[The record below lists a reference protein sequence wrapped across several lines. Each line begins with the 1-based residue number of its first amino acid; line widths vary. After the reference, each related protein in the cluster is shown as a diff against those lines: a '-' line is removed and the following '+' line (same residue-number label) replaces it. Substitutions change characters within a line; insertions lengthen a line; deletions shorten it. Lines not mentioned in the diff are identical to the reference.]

1 MRRNEGKNFWRKIA
15 AGVLAISFGGS
26 LAACGATDP
35 TDLDDD
41 GGGGS
46 LTGEVTESAYLAMD
60 INPSVELLIEDGK
73 VVSVNGVNDDADTL
87 LAGEVFIG
95 LTAEE
100 AAEKIVEL
108 SELLGYLN
116 TSNTSVKITVA
127 ADDEAYAQEV
137 EKDAKEGAE
146 KGSELAEV
154 NSNPRSADN
163 RQCKKL
169 KEENPT
175 LYKDMTPAKVRIIEA
190 IMRYDETMT
199 FEIGVKMKM
208 SELME
213 LLEEYVE
220 SYGEMIGDELEDRFG
235 EKLDEAR
242 LEKERR
248 IAEIYGEEYLA
259 LWEKVQALK
268 AEVREIEKAAENVE
282 ISAAHVAQIA
292 ELLNIADLTVLEE
305 NGVVTV
311 DSIDEYIDKF
321 LDDDFL
327 NGALESVY
335 EAIEEAVE
343 TIIELY
349 DEDEYVLTETDL
361 AAIATAWGEAIDVET
376 VEELEEFLKTQEK
389 ALKDLFDSIQLTDA
403 QKAQIEAIRGEIK
416 GVFDKVREDM
426 KTEIQNKKQEFENKK
441 KDRMQQH
448 GGGNGAGAPESGT
461 PESSEPENGTPE
473 NGTPESGEPESGLDG
488 E

>member
-1 MRRNEGKNFWRKIA
+1 MRKNEKKNVWKKIA
-15 AGVLAISFGGS
+15 AGMLAISFGGS
-26 LAACGATDP
+26 LMACGISDSADLNGNGDGSQTGAT
-35 TDLDDD
+35 
-41 GGGGS
+41 
-46 LTGEVTESAYLAMD
+46 TESAYLAMD

-87 LAGEVFIG
+87 LAGEVFVG

-100 AAEKIVEL
+100 AAEKMVEL

-116 TSNTSVKITVA
+116 ASNTSVKITVA

-137 EKDAKEGAE
+137 EKDAKAGAE
-146 KGSELAEV
+146 KGSELADV

-175 LYKDMTPAKVRIIEA
+175 LYKNLTPAKVRVIEA

-208 SELME
+208 SELTE
-213 LLEEYVE
+213 LLAEYVE
-220 SYGEMIGDELEDRFG
+220 SYGEMVGDELEKQFG
-235 EKLDEAR
+235 EKLAEAR

-268 AEVREIEKAAENVE
+268 AKVREIERAAENLE
-282 ISAAHVAQIA
+282 ISAEHAAQIA
-292 ELLNIADLTVLEE
+292 ELLNIADITVLEE

-311 DSIDEYIDKF
+311 DAIDEYIDKF

-327 NGALESVY
+327 SGALASVY

-343 TIIELY
+343 TIVELY
-349 DEDEYVLTETDL
+349 DEDEYVLTEAEL
-361 AAIATAWGEAIDVET
+361 AAIAEIWGEAVDVDDLEA
-376 VEELEEFLKTQEK
+376 LEEFVKQQEK
-389 ALKDLFDSIQLTDA
+389 ALKDLFDSIQLTDE
-403 QKAQIEAIRGEIK
+403 QKAQIEALHGEIK
-416 GVFDKVREDM
+416 GAFDKVREDM
-426 KTEIQNKKQEFENKK
+426 KTEIQNKKKEFEEKK
-441 KDRMQQH
+441 KDRLEQH
-448 GGGNGAGAPESGT
+448 GGNGAHGG
-461 PESSEPENGTPE
+461 
-473 NGTPESGEPESGLDG
+473 GEAEGGVPGG
-488 E
+488 GFGGK